1 MPRALL
7 TASGALL
14 AGLGLL
20 AGIASLAVPWGRYRV
35 RGSALG
41 DLPVAQEGPIAV
53 FQAPS
58 GTWYLLAIGVLAGLL
73 ALAAFG
79 AGRTADVTLSLAPVV
94 GLLTTLIVV
103 TIANNIGAQTANT
116 VAQGVA
122 SLKVTAEATEG
133 AWLGL
138 AAGPLLGFGTGL
150 LALARRRNAGA
161 RSARAASRLKPGL

>member
-35 RGSALG
+35 RGSALN

-73 ALAAFG
+73 ALAVFG
-79 AGRTADVTLSLAPVV
+79 AGRTTDVALSVAPVA
-94 GLLTTLIVV
+94 GLLTALIVV
-103 TIANNIGAQTANT
+103 TIANNIGAQAANT
-116 VAQGVA
+116 VAAGVA
-122 SLKVTAEATEG
+122 SLKVTGEAATG

-150 LALARRRNAGA
+150 LALARRCHDRHN
-161 RSARAASRLKPGL
+161 SPEVVASDPA

>member
-1 MPRALL
+1 MPRVLL

-35 RGSALG
+35 RGSALN
-41 DLPVAQEGPIAV
+41 DLPVAQQGPIAV

-73 ALAAFG
+73 ALAVFG
-79 AGRTADVTLSLAPVV
+79 TGRTTDVALSVAPVT
-94 GLLTTLIVV
+94 GLLAALIVV
-103 TIANNIGAQTANT
+103 TIANNIGAQAANT

-122 SLKVTAEATEG
+122 SLKVTAEAAAGT
-133 AWLGL
+133 WLGL
-138 AAGPLLGFGTGL
+138 VAGPLLGFGTGL
-150 LALARRRNAGA
+150 LALSTRRRND
-161 RSARAASRLKPGL
+161 RHNSPEVVASDPA